1 MDRIIK
7 SRWQV
12 RAAAAF
18 IFLLGF
24 AAGALALNAY
34 RAWRRADAQTTQQ
47 DRFRQLSERL
57 QLSAEQQAQVRKIFD
72 DTRAQLDALRR
83 ESEPRVQQIRGQADE
98 RLRQTLTPEQ
108 WQRFQQ
114 AREEWGRRGHRGR
127 SGGEGQGQAPD
138 R

>member
-1 MDRIIK
+1 MDRITK
-7 SRWQV
+7 GRWQV

-34 RAWRRADAQTTQQ
+34 RAWRRSGEQTTQQ
-47 DRFRQLSERL
+47 DRFRALSDRL

-72 DTRAQLDALRR
+72 DTRAQLDALRK

-98 RLRQTLTPEQ
+98 HLRQALTPEQ

-114 AREEWGRRGHRGR
+114 AREEWRRGHRGR
-127 SGGEGQGQAPD
+127 DGDGQSRTPGS
-138 R
+138 

>member
-1 MDRIIK
+1 VDRITK
-7 SRWQV
+7 GRWQV

-24 AAGALALNAY
+24 AAGALAINAY
-34 RAWRRADAQTTQQ
+34 RAWRRDDAQTTQQ
-47 DRFRQLSERL
+47 DRFRALSDRL

-72 DTRAQLDALRR
+72 DTRSQLDALRK

-108 WQRFQQ
+108 WLRFQQ
-114 AREEWGRRGHRGR
+114 AREEWRRGRR
-127 SGGEGQGQAPD
+127 D
-138 R
+138 RDGPTPNH